1 MSNQLLR
8 MWINQP
14 SSLQP
19 LHALHGVNVLAH
31 LENEHDKTMRIYFL
45 SGNVTSQDAPRDALS
60 KGWMDPAVS
69 NTVETQQSAVVE
81 VVMGLHKALSR
92 MVDKHDPDSIESE
105 WLSHSNELVRKLTG
119 EDVPARKFN
128 YMKP

>member
-31 LENEHDKTMRIYFL
+31 LENEHDKTTRIYFL
-45 SGNVTSQDAPRDALS
+45 SGDVTSQDAPRAALS
-60 KGWMDPAVS
+60 KGWRASTVS
-69 NTVETQQSAVVE
+69 NTDEIQQSEVVE
-81 VVMGLHKALSR
+81 VVMGLHRALSR

-105 WLSHSNELVRKLTG
+105 WLGYSNELVRKLTG
-119 EDVPARKFN
+119 EDVPARQVN
-128 YMKP
+128 YLKP